1 MLTESRLFSN
11 LVILN
16 IMTNFIFG
24 SYPTTRLRRNRK
36 SLWIRELTAQ
46 TTLLPSDLILP
57 LFVIEGKNKEE
68 KIIHLPGVSRLS
80 IDLIVKK
87 AKEAKSLGI
96 PALMLF
102 PVIDQKLKTADGKE
116 AWNKKNLICRAI
128 REIKNAVPE
137 IGVICDVALDPYT
150 THGHDGIIADCRMNK
165 NLSGNQQGVPHK
177 RGARHVARE
186 DKNHRNE
193 NDYVLND
200 ATIEILCNQALIQ
213 AEAGCDIIAPS
224 DMMDGRIGVIRDALD
239 DQAFEDVGII
249 SYAVKYASSFY
260 GPFRHAVGS
269 AMNLKKSDK
278 KTYQMDFRNSDEA
291 MREIALDISEGA
303 DMIIIKP
310 GLPYLDI
317 TREAAKNFAIP
328 LISYQV
334 SGEYAM
340 LKFAAEKGA
349 FDFDAAFYES
359 LIAMKRAGSKAI
371 ITYGAIE
378 MARNLA
384 K

>member
-1 MLTESRLFSN
+1 MELKVRKIYFGIRRS
-11 LVILN
+11 LVLQSLN
-16 IMTNFIFG
+16 FKTIMTNFSLG
-24 SYPTTRLRRNRK
+24 SYPKTRLRRNRK
-36 SLWIRELTAQ
+36 SAWIRELTAQ
-46 TTLLPSDLILP
+46 TALLPSDLILP

-68 KIIHLPGVSRLS
+68 KITHLPGVSRLS

-87 AKEAKSLGI
+87 AKEAKTLGI

-102 PVIDQKLKTADGKE
+102 PAIDQKLKTADGKE
-116 AWNKKNLICRAI
+116 ALNKKNLICRTI

-150 THGHDGIIADCRMNK
+150 SHGHDGLVD
-165 NLSGNQQGVPHK
+165 SDGNI
-177 RGARHVARE
+177 
-186 DKNHRNE
+186 
-193 NDYVLND
+193 LND

-213 AEAGCDIIAPS
+213 AESGCDMVAPS

-239 DQAFEDVGII
+239 DQAFENISII

-269 AMNLKKSDK
+269 ALNLKKSQEKKDK
-278 KTYQMDFRNSDEA
+278 KTYQMDFRNSAEA
-291 MREIALDISEGA
+291 MREIALDIDEGA

-317 TREAAKNFAIP
+317 TRDAAKNFAIP

-340 LKFAAEKGA
+340 LKFAAEKDA
-349 FDFDAAFYES
+349 FDFDDAFYES
-359 LIAMKRAGSKAI
+359 LMAMKRAGSKAI

-378 MARNLA
+378 MARKLA
-384 K
+384 